1 MSLVYTIIETLN
13 RKILG
18 KTSVCTSRT
27 ANRIRRVIVRLASCG
42 FSLYHTSRFFLVNK
56 TLETTYVFVR
66 TTPPPRTQK
75 QNARCCGHVVQ
86 EQLGSVK
93 KREQRKSAGIICFPK
108 KSAGARRGRVITPAG
123 R

>member
-1 MSLVYTIIETLN
+1 MLN

-18 KTSVCTSRT
+18 ETSVSTTRT
-27 ANRIRRVIVRLASCG
+27 ANGIRKFVVQLASYG

-56 TLETTYVFVR
+56 TLETTYAFVQ
-66 TTPPPRTQK
+66 TTPPLRTQK
-75 QNARCCGHVVQ
+75 QNTRCCGHVVQ